1 MKTITLQGEFQKFE
15 NLNQATSDFDKD
27 RLPYEVETRVY
38 VVNQEDSEKAIK
50 DLTDEEFIG
59 IAEQWGR
66 IYTLEGFQETFN
78 NQKDEVSHSEDFIRF
93 INVIKFD

>member
-1 MKTITLQGEFQKFE
+1 MKTIQFKRTDYEIDNLEFALAE
-15 NLNQATSDFDKD
+15 NDLKLKS
-27 RLPYEVETRVY
+27 ETRVY

-66 IYTLEGFQETFN
+66 VYSLKGFQEIFN
-78 NQKDEVSHSEDFIRF
+78 DQKDEVSHSEDFIRF